1 MPSLFPNQDKVMHIA
16 EYAPFGWL
24 TVKAFMPA
32 TAIGFT
38 ASLVFSMA
46 YAATDEIHQAF
57 VPGREASLMDWIA
70 DDVGISVSFFIYYY
84 KSFKRTI

>member
-1 MPSLFPNQDKVMHIA
+1 MHIA

-24 TVKAFMPA
+24 TVKAFIPA
-32 TAIGFT
+32 TTFGLA
-38 ASLVFSMA
+38 ASLGFSMA

-57 VPGREASLMDWIA
+57 VPGRDANLMDWIA
-70 DDVGISVSFFIYYY
+70 DIAGILVSFCIYYY

>member
-1 MPSLFPNQDKVMHIA
+1 MHIA
-16 EYAPFGWL
+16 EYAPFGFL

-32 TAIGFT
+32 TTIGFA
-38 ASLVFSMA
+38 ASMAFSMA

-57 VPGREASLMDWIA
+57 VPGRDANLMDWIA
-70 DDVGISVSFFIYYY
+70 DIAGISLSFVFYYY